1 MLFYIL
7 IQIEKKLIFNGT
19 IFNLYSK
26 YWQKWL
32 KFRINAISFT
42 WNFTALKEKIK
53 DITVKK
59 KLFAYHKVHIPKKIT
74 RTDLSNEVVKI
85 EVETYSE

>member
-1 MLFYIL
+1 M
-7 IQIEKKLIFNGT
+7 
-19 IFNLYSK
+19 
-26 YWQKWL
+26 
-32 KFRINAISFT
+32 
-42 WNFTALKEKIK
+42 ALKEKIK

-74 RTDLSNEVVKI
+74 RTDLSDQVVKI